1 MSNYEKNTFSNYY
14 ISRSKP
20 HHDPIYKY
28 KTLTYNCKRGGRIFK
43 SSSTGL
49 REKRTFKQGCNSK
62 ICVRKILYDN
72 EIPKISQ
79 NLPTIAA
86 SSCIAETI
94 NTGDSFPIAETNI
107 LVNTGDSSPIAETS
121 QILVNTGDSSP
132 IAETSQILDNT
143 GDSFPIAET
152 SQILEVISDSSCI
165 PRISNFSQANQ
176 NMTETINLPASNTE
190 NTQLC
195 AIKLSSSQI
204 ISKNILGTQVK
215 IPETTNL
222 YSQYHFQNIPKN
234 LGPMSRTIP
243 DSTQVKIP
251 ETTNLYLQY
260 HFQNIPKNLGPQS
273 KTIPATVKL
282 SSSQIISKNML
293 GTQVK
298 IPESKHFTQQKN
310 SNKLIFPIS
319 FSKYTKK
326 FRPSVKNYS
335 SYIRILF
342 ISKYFKKYLRHS
354 N

>member
-1 MSNYEKNTFSNYY
+1 MWKSAG
-14 ISRSKP
+14 RSKSS
-20 HHDPIYKY
+20 KF
-28 KTLTYNCKRGGRIFK
+28 KTRISFNN
-43 SSSTGL
+43 TMPW
-49 REKRTFKQGCNSK
+49 

-195 AIKLSSSQI
+195 
-204 ISKNILGTQVK
+204 GTQVK

-243 DSTQVKIP
+243 DIW
-251 ETTNLYLQY
+251 TTIYN
-260 HFQNIPKNLGPQS
+260 PD
-273 KTIPATVKL
+273 
-282 SSSQIISKNML
+282 
-293 GTQVK
+293 
-298 IPESKHFTQQKN
+298 
-310 SNKLIFPIS
+310 
-319 FSKYTKK
+319 
-326 FRPSVKNYS
+326 
-335 SYIRILF
+335 
-342 ISKYFKKYLRHS
+342 
-354 N
+354 

>member
-190 NTQLC
+190 NTQLS
-195 AIKLSSSQI
+195 IKLSSSQI

-215 IPETTNL
+215 IPE
-222 YSQYHFQNIPKN
+222 S
-234 LGPMSRTIP
+234 PMSRTIP
-243 DSTQVKIP
+243 DIIKLSSSQIISKNILGTQVKIP

>member
-195 AIKLSSSQI
+195 GTQVKIPESPQSKTIPATFEFSSSQN
-204 ISKNILGTQVK
+204 ISKNILGTQIK
-215 IPETTNL
+215 LPNRNKYNLIELPEN
-222 YSQYHFQNIPKN
+222 N
-234 LGPMSRTIP
+234 TI
-243 DSTQVKIP
+243 
-251 ETTNLYLQY
+251 
-260 HFQNIPKNLGPQS
+260 
-273 KTIPATVKL
+273 
-282 SSSQIISKNML
+282 
-293 GTQVK
+293 
-298 IPESKHFTQQKN
+298 
-310 SNKLIFPIS
+310 
-319 FSKYTKK
+319 
-326 FRPSVKNYS
+326 
-335 SYIRILF
+335 
-342 ISKYFKKYLRHS
+342 
-354 N
+354 

>member
-195 AIKLSSSQI
+195 
-204 ISKNILGTQVK
+204 GTQVK
-215 IPETTNL
+215 IPE
-222 YSQYHFQNIPKN
+222 S
-234 LGPMSRTIP
+234 PMSRTIP